1 MTEPVIS
8 IKSLSKSFGSN
19 QVLKAVNAEIPEGE
33 IIGLLGLNGSGKTTL
48 IETVLGFSPPSA
60 GSVEIFGKNS
70 FAELDNATKQR
81 IGFVPQSD
89 ELMQNI
95 SVKNYLALIAKFYTH
110 WNVKLIQRLCDEW
123 KIPLEQRTE
132 KLSVGQKQKLAIL
145 TALGHEPE
153 LIVLDE
159 PVASLDPVARRQFL
173 KELVDIADDQKR
185 TIIFSTHIVTDLER
199 VANKVWL
206 LKDGDIA
213 VREELDVLKEHTV
226 RVKLPPNTSIPDS
239 FSTDSL
245 IYHRNEQQTNILLFT
260 QWTKERHQEL
270 EQLIGGALEPE
281 YLSLEDIFLELLQ

>member
-1 MTEPVIS
+1 MSESVIS
-8 IKSLSKSFGSN
+8 INNLSKSFGSHP
-19 QVLKAVNAEIPEGE
+19 VLNSVNAEVPRGE
-33 IIGLLGLNGSGKTTL
+33 IIGLLGLNGAGKTTL
-48 IETVLGFSPPSA
+48 IETLLGFSPASS

-70 FAELDNATKQR
+70 FDDIDNDTKKR

-95 SVKNYLALIAKFYTH
+95 SVKNYLKLIAGFYSH
-110 WNVKLIQRLCDEW
+110 WNLRLIDRLCEEW
-123 KIPLEQRTE
+123 DIPLEQKTE

-159 PVASLDPVARRQFL
+159 PVASLDPLARRQFL
-173 KELVDIADDQKR
+173 KELVDIADDQQR

-213 VREELDVLKEHTV
+213 VKEDLDTLKEHTV
-226 RVKLPPNTSIPDS
+226 RVKLPPNTSIPKS
-239 FSTDSL
+239 FSADSL
-245 IYHRNEQQTNILLFT
+245 IHYRSEQQTNIMLFT

-270 EQLIGGALEPE
+270 EQLIGQPLKPE